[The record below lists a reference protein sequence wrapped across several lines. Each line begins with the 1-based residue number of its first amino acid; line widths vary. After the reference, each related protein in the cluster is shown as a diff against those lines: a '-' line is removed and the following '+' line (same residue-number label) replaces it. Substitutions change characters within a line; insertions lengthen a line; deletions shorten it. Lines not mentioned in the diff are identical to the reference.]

1 MRGSIKRTAVLML
14 VAVGASVFVYR
25 ALLTD
30 EARQSLKRGAQ
41 AVKNTVEK
49 VNEALSEK
57 QNIDKDELP
66 NWKRTQE
73 QWDALGIY

>member
-1 MRGSIKRTAVLML
+1 MRGSVKRTAVIML
-14 VAVGASVFVYR
+14 VAVGAGVLVYR

-41 AVKNTVEK
+41 AVKNTVET

>member
-1 MRGSIKRTAVLML
+1 ML
-14 VAVGASVFVYR
+14 VVVGAGVFVYR

-41 AVKNTVEK
+41 AVKNTVET

-73 QWDALGIY
+73 QWDALGIYLEHMF

>member
-1 MRGSIKRTAVLML
+1 ML
-14 VAVGASVFVYR
+14 VAVGAGVFVYR

>member
-1 MRGSIKRTAVLML
+1 ML
-14 VAVGASVFVYR
+14 VAVGAGVFVYR

-41 AVKNTVEK
+41 AVKNTVVK

-57 QNIDKDELP
+57 QNIDKDEFP

>member
-1 MRGSIKRTAVLML
+1 MRGSIKRTAALVL
-14 VAVGASVFVYR
+14 VAAGASVLVYR

-41 AVKNTVEK
+41 AVKNTVET
-49 VNEALSEK
+49 VNEALAEK
-57 QNIDKDELP
+57 QNVDKDELP
-66 NWKRTQE
+66 NRKRTQE

>member
-1 MRGSIKRTAVLML
+1 MRGSIKRTAAMVLV
-14 VAVGASVFVYR
+14 VAGAGVLVYR

-41 AVKNTVEK
+41 AVRNTVET

-57 QNIDKDELP
+57 QNIDIDELP
-66 NWKRTQE
+66 NRKRTQE